1 MVENRGRK
9 EWKENNL
16 ENEEERDEKEKNR
29 ESLGRKPRKNKE
41 RRSPECY
48 IPSSLEWVFFNANNL
63 IFTFHLNLRCC
74 YKLSTSLLFPLSL

>member
-1 MVENRGRK
+1 MRKSRGK
-9 EWKENNL
+9 KGTK
-16 ENEEERDEKEKNR
+16 EKERKVSNS
-29 ESLGRKPRKNKE
+29 EGR

-48 IPSSLEWVFFNANNL
+48 ISSSLEWVFFNANNL

>member
-1 MVENRGRK
+1 MRK
-9 EWKENNL
+9 RRRKKGTK
-16 ENEEERDEKEKNR
+16 EKERKVSNS
-29 ESLGRKPRKNKE
+29 EGR

-48 IPSSLEWVFFNANNL
+48 ISSSLEWVFFNANNL